1 MYMKQMIYW
10 LLALTLLVNIS
21 CEGYTE
27 EELGVANLVLQPDK
41 TQVKVGETVEFTVT
55 FSGESVTEKAEIS
68 CLTNGKVLDAS
79 SFTATQVGDFT
90 FQASYEGVKS
100 SKVTITVQA
109 DEPSA
114 NTSRFV
120 RQVCVMD
127 LTGTWC
133 SMCPDGF
140 VFLNTIVNMSTY
152 KDVVHVMGM
161 HSKGG
166 DSDPFHLD
174 VTDEINNEL
183 GNGPLGFPAFVVDL
197 RVKGS
202 LNGERPLFRTSL
214 DESLNKY
221 LPHCGVAVKSQLD
234 NSQAKITVRLQSEK
248 TAEYR
253 LAIYVVEDNIR
264 SKQNKGGKYVD
275 NYLHRHVTRRLLS
288 ASYKGDKLGTVEA
301 GKEVAKEYTLEI
313 DSSWKLDDTEIYA
326 LAIDEQGYVN
336 NMAVCKLKNGDTD
349 YWYVTE

>member
-1 MYMKQMIYW
+1 MKQMIYW

-41 TQVKVGETVEFTVT
+41 TQVKVGETVEFTVA

-68 CLTNGKVLDAS
+68 CLTNGKVLDTS

-109 DEPSA
+109 DEPSG

-288 ASYKGDKLGTVEA
+288 ASYKGDKLGTIEA
-301 GKEVAKEYTLEI
+301 GKEVARTNQSLG
-313 DSSWKLDDTEIYA
+313 IY
-326 LAIDEQGYVN
+326 LRD
-336 NMAVCKLKNGDTD
+336 
-349 YWYVTE
+349 